1 MRKRHA
7 EACGPRSHPEGRQE
21 WGVDVS
27 GAGDRCGRSRNR
39 CVGRLTCLGE
49 KGLDFRNGGL
59 RLYLKEN
66 RV

>member
-1 MRKRHA
+1 MCRER
-7 EACGPRSHPEGRQE
+7 
-21 WGVDVS
+21 
-27 GAGDRCGRSRNR
+27 GDTYVRSRNR

-66 RV
+66 KV